1 MVNRSILEFMSS
13 DFIFD
18 RGLDEYFH
26 WREEIMD
33 TFNCAL
39 EFFRLKSKETTF
51 LIQGASG
58 AGKNYTDRQTLY

>member
-1 MVNRSILEFMSS
+1 
-13 DFIFD
+13 
-18 RGLDEYFH
+18 
-26 WREEIMD
+26 MD